1 MSKKSPLNNLFQ
13 AILVALTIGFV
24 GCGNQA
30 ARTTFTQTS
39 TQVNENLP
47 QVVATTSVLCDLT
60 RQIAGN
66 TVNLTCLIS
75 PTADPQ
81 FYKPKPEDRK
91 AIEQANLILYN
102 GYNFEPSLIK
112 LIKATKNPAP
122 KIAVGQLAVPKPQ
135 KFQTGGKNVT
145 DPHLWHN
152 TKNAIRMVEVINSN
166 LRKLESSDAEAY
178 TSNTKKIRNELTQ
191 LDGWIKSRIASIPA
205 KERKLV
211 TTSDALS
218 YYAKA
223 YGISLAGGL
232 QGISTNEKLTAAR
245 VKNLA
250 TKIKGAKVS
259 TIFSEEAIN
268 PNLIESVATEAQV
281 KVSDRKLYAQGLGE
295 PGSDGDTY
303 QKMMIA
309 NTRTI
314 VEGLGGTYLMFEAK
328 AATAV
333 RFDF

>member
-1 MSKKSPLNNLFQ
+1 MSKKSPLNNLFR
-13 AILVALTIGFV
+13 AILAALTIGFV

-30 ARTTFTQTS
+30 VRTTFTQTN

-60 RQIAGN
+60 RQVAGN

-91 AIEQANLILYN
+91 AIQQANLILYN
-102 GYNFEPSLIK
+102 GYNFEPNLIK
-112 LIKATKNPAP
+112 LIKATKNPTP
-122 KIAVGQLAVPKPQ
+122 KIAVAQLAVPKPQ
-135 KFQTGGKNVT
+135 KFQAGGKNVT
-145 DPHLWHN
+145 DPHVWHN
-152 TKNAIRMVEVINSN
+152 TKNTIRMVEVINSN
-166 LRKLESSDAEAY
+166 LRKLQSSDAEAY
-178 TSNTKKIRNELTQ
+178 TSNTKKITNELTQ
-191 LDGWIKSRIASIPA
+191 LDSWIKSRVVSIPT

-232 QGISTNEKLTAAR
+232 QSISTNEKLTAER

-250 TKIKGAKVS
+250 TNIKRAKVS
-259 TIFSEEAIN
+259 TIFAEVEIN
-268 PNLIESVATEAQV
+268 PNLIQSVATEAEV
-281 KVSDRKLYAQGLGE
+281 NISDRKLYAEGLGE
-295 PGSDGDTY
+295 PGSDADTY

-314 VEGLGGTYLMFEAK
+314 VEGLGGTYLMFETK
-328 AATAV
+328 AA
-333 RFDF
+333 R

>member
-1 MSKKSPLNNLFQ
+1 MSKKLPSNNSFR

-60 RQIAGN
+60 KQIAGN

-75 PTADPQ
+75 PTANPQ

-91 AIEQANLILYN
+91 AIEKANLILYN
-102 GYNFEPSLIK
+102 GYNLEPNLIK
-112 LIKATKNPAP
+112 LIKATKNTAP
-122 KIAVGQLAVPKPQ
+122 KIAVGQLAVSKPQ
-135 KFQTGGKNVT
+135 KFPKGGKNVT

-178 TSNTKKIRNELTQ
+178 TSNTKKITNELTQ
-191 LDGWIKSRIASIPA
+191 LDSWIKSTITSIPT

-223 YGISLAGGL
+223 YGLSLAGGL
-232 QGISTNEKLTAAR
+232 QGISSDENLTATQ
-245 VKNLA
+245 VTNLV
-250 TKIKGAKVS
+250 TNIKRAKVS
-259 TIFSEEAIN
+259 TIFTEAAIN
-268 PNLIESVATEAQV
+268 PNLLQSVARVAKV
-281 KVSDRKLYAQGLGE
+281 KISERKLYAEGLGE
-295 PGSDGDTY
+295 PGSEGDTY

-328 AATAV
+328 ATK
-333 RFDF
+333 

>member
-1 MSKKSPLNNLFQ
+1 MSKKSPLNNFFR
-13 AILVALTIGFV
+13 AIFVTLTIGFV

-39 TQVNENLP
+39 TQVDENLP

-60 RQIAGN
+60 RQVAGN

-75 PTADPQ
+75 PTANPQ
-81 FYKPKPEDRK
+81 FYKPKQEDRE
-91 AIEQANLILYN
+91 AIEQANLILYT
-102 GYNFEPSLIK
+102 GYNFEPNLIK

-135 KFQTGGKNVT
+135 KFQAGGKNVT

-152 TKNAIRMVEVINSN
+152 TKNAMRMVEVINSN
-166 LRKLESSDAEAY
+166 LRKLQSSDAEAY
-178 TSNTKKIRNELTQ
+178 TSNTKKITNELTQ
-191 LDGWIKSRIASIPA
+191 LDSWIKSRIASIPA
-205 KERKLV
+205 KQRKLV
-211 TTSDALS
+211 TTYDELG

-223 YGISLAGGL
+223 YGIPLAGGL
-232 QGISTNEKLTAAR
+232 QSISTNEKLTAAR

-250 TKIKGAKVS
+250 TNIKRARVPTVFAKV
-259 TIFSEEAIN
+259 EIN
-268 PNLIESVATEAQV
+268 PNLIESVATEAEV
-281 KVSDRKLYAQGLGE
+281 KVSNRNLYAEGLGE
-295 PGSDGDTY
+295 AGSDGDTY

-328 AATAV
+328 AT
-333 RFDF
+333 R

>member
-1 MSKKSPLNNLFQ
+1 MSKKLPSNNSLRVIF
-13 AILVALTIGFV
+13 VALTIGFV

-30 ARTTFTQTS
+30 ARTTFTQTT

-60 RQIAGN
+60 RQVAGN

-75 PTADPQ
+75 PTANPQ

-91 AIEQANLILYN
+91 AIEQANLILYT
-102 GYNFEPSLIK
+102 GYNFEPNLIK
-112 LIKATKNPAP
+112 LIKATKNPAR
-122 KIAVGQLAVPKPQ
+122 KIAIGELAVSNPQ
-135 KFQTGGKNVT
+135 KFQERGKKVT

-152 TKNAIRMVEVINSN
+152 TNNTIKMVEVINSN
-166 LRKLESSDAEAY
+166 LRKLESSEAEGY
-178 TSNTKKIRNELTQ
+178 TSNTRKITNELTQ
-191 LDGWIKSRIASIPA
+191 LDRWIKSRIISIPA
-205 KERKLV
+205 KQRKLV
-211 TTSDALS
+211 TTSDALG

-232 QGISTNEKLTAAR
+232 EGIGTNEKLTVVR
-245 VKNLA
+245 VNNLA
-250 TKIKGAKVS
+250 KNIKRAKVP
-259 TIFSEEAIN
+259 TIFAGAAIS
-268 PNLIESVATEAQV
+268 PNLIESVATEAEV
-281 KVSDRKLYAQGLGE
+281 KVSDRKLYAEGLGE

-314 VEGLGGTYLMFEAK
+314 VEGLGGTYLMFEAR
-328 AATAV
+328 AAK
-333 RFDF
+333 

>member
-1 MSKKSPLNNLFQ
+1 MSKKLPSTNSFR
-13 AILVALTIGFV
+13 AIFVALTIGFV

-30 ARTTFTQTS
+30 ARTTFTQTT

-60 RQIAGN
+60 RQVAGN

-81 FYKPKPEDRK
+81 FYKPKPEDRR
-91 AIEQANLILYN
+91 AIQQANLILYN
-102 GYNFEPSLIK
+102 GYNLEPNLIK
-112 LIKATKNPAP
+112 LIKATKNSAR
-122 KIAVGQLAVPKPQ
+122 KIAVGQLAVSKPQ
-135 KFQTGGKNVT
+135 KFQKGGKNVT
-145 DPHLWHN
+145 DPYLWHN

-166 LRKLESSDAEAY
+166 LRKLESNDAATY
-178 TSNTKKIRNELTQ
+178 SSNTKKITNELTQ
-191 LDGWIKSRIASIPA
+191 LDSWIKSRITSIPT

-211 TTSDALS
+211 TTSDALG

-223 YGISLAGGL
+223 YGIPLAGGL
-232 QGISTNEKLTAAR
+232 QGISTDEKLTDAR
-245 VKNLA
+245 DKNLV
-250 TKIKGAKVS
+250 TNIKRAKVS
-259 TIFSEEAIN
+259 TIFSEAAIN
-268 PNLIESVATEAQV
+268 PNLLQSVARVAEV
-281 KVSDRKLYAQGLGE
+281 KISQRKLYAKGLGE
-295 PGSDGDTY
+295 PESEGDTY

-328 AATAV
+328 TTK
-333 RFDF
+333 

>member
-1 MSKKSPLNNLFQ
+1 MSKKSPLNNFFP

-30 ARTTFTQTS
+30 ARTAFTQTT
-39 TQVNENLP
+39 TQVDENLP

-60 RQIAGN
+60 RQVAGN

-75 PTADPQ
+75 PTTDPQ

-91 AIEQANLILYN
+91 AIERANLILYT
-102 GYNFEPSLIK
+102 GYNFEPNLIK
-112 LIKATKNPAP
+112 LIKATKNSAP

-135 KFQTGGKNVT
+135 KFQIGDKSVT
-145 DPHLWHN
+145 DPHIWHN
-152 TKNAIRMVEVINSN
+152 AKNTIRMVEVINSN
-166 LRKLESSDAEAY
+166 LRKLESNDAEAY
-178 TSNTKKIRNELTQ
+178 ISNTKKITNELTQ
-191 LDGWIKSRIASIPA
+191 LDSWIKSRIASIPT

-218 YYAKA
+218 YYAKV

-232 QGISTNEKLTAAR
+232 QGISTNEKLTAER

-250 TKIKGAKVS
+250 TNIKRAKVS
-259 TIFSEEAIN
+259 TIFAEVEIN
-268 PNLIESVATEAQV
+268 PNLIQSVATEADV
-281 KVSDRKLYAQGLGE
+281 KISNRKLYAEGLGE

-328 AATAV
+328 PS
-333 RFDF
+333 R

>member
-1 MSKKSPLNNLFQ
+1 MSKKSPLNNFFR
-13 AILVALTIGFV
+13 AIFVTLTIGFV

-30 ARTTFTQTS
+30 ARTTFTQTT
-39 TQVNENLP
+39 TQVDENLP

-60 RQIAGN
+60 RQVAGN
-66 TVNLTCLIS
+66 TVNLTCLI
-75 PTADPQ
+75 PPAANPK

-91 AIEQANLILYN
+91 AIEQANLILYT
-102 GYNFEPSLIK
+102 GYNFEPNLIK

-135 KFQTGGKNVT
+135 KLQTASKTVT

-152 TKNAIRMVEVINSN
+152 AKSAIKMVEVINSN

-178 TSNTKKIRNELTQ
+178 TSNTKKITNELTQ
-191 LDGWIKSRIASIPA
+191 LDSWIKSRIASIPA
-205 KERKLV
+205 KQRKLV
-211 TTSDALS
+211 TTYDGLG

-223 YGISLAGGL
+223 YGIPLAGGL
-232 QGISTNEKLTAAR
+232 QSISTNEKLTAAR

-250 TKIKGAKVS
+250 TNIKRARVPTVFAKV
-259 TIFSEEAIN
+259 EIN
-268 PNLIESVATEAQV
+268 PNLIESVATEAEV
-281 KVSDRKLYAQGLGE
+281 KVSNRNLYSEGLGE
-295 PGSDGDTY
+295 AGSDGDTY

-314 VEGLGGTYLMFEAK
+314 VEGLGGTYLMFQAK
-328 AATAV
+328 AT
-333 RFDF
+333 R

>member
-1 MSKKSPLNNLFQ
+1 MSKKSPLNNFFR
-13 AILVALTIGFV
+13 AIFVGLTIGFV

-30 ARTTFTQTS
+30 ARTTFTETS

-47 QVVATTSVLCDLT
+47 QVVATTSILCDLT
-60 RQIAGN
+60 RQVAGN

-75 PTADPQ
+75 PTANPQ

-91 AIEQANLILYN
+91 AIQQANLILYT
-102 GYNFEPSLIK
+102 GYNLEPNLIK
-112 LIKATKNPAP
+112 LIKATRNSAP
-122 KIAVGQLAVPKPQ
+122 KIAVGQLAVSKPQ
-135 KFQTGGKNVT
+135 KLQVGGGNVI

-152 TKNAIRMVEVINSN
+152 TKNTIKMVEVINSN
-166 LRKLESSDAEAY
+166 LRKLESSNADTY
-178 TSNTKKIRNELTQ
+178 TSNTKKITNELTQ
-191 LDGWIKSRIASIPA
+191 LDRWIKSRIASIPV

-211 TTSDALS
+211 TTSDALG
-218 YYAKA
+218 YYSKA

-232 QGISTNEKLTAAR
+232 QNISTNEKLTAAEM
-245 VKNLA
+245 KNLA
-250 TKIKGAKVS
+250 KNIKRAKVS
-259 TIFSEEAIN
+259 TIFAEEAIN
-268 PNLIESVATEAQV
+268 PNLIQSVATEADV
-281 KVSDRKLYAQGLGE
+281 KISDRKLYAEGLGE

-328 AATAV
+328 AA
-333 RFDF
+333 R

>member
-1 MSKKSPLNNLFQ
+1 MSKKLPSTNSFR
-13 AILVALTIGFV
+13 AIFVALTIGFV

-30 ARTTFTQTS
+30 ARTTFTQTT

-60 RQIAGN
+60 RQVAGN

-81 FYKPKPEDRK
+81 FYKPKPEDRR
-91 AIEQANLILYN
+91 AIQQANLILYN
-102 GYNFEPSLIK
+102 GYNLEPNLIK
-112 LIKATKNPAP
+112 LIKATKNSAR
-122 KIAVGQLAVPKPQ
+122 KIAVGQLAVSKPQ
-135 KFQTGGKNVT
+135 KFQKGGKNVT
-145 DPHLWHN
+145 DPYLWHN

-166 LRKLESSDAEAY
+166 LRKLESNDAATY
-178 TSNTKKIRNELTQ
+178 SSNTKKITNELTQ
-191 LDGWIKSRIASIPA
+191 LDSWIKSRITSIPT

-211 TTSDALS
+211 TTSDALG

-223 YGISLAGGL
+223 YGIPLAGGL
-232 QGISTNEKLTAAR
+232 QGISTDEKLTDAR
-245 VKNLA
+245 DENLV
-250 TKIKGAKVS
+250 TNIKRAKVS
-259 TIFSEEAIN
+259 TIFSEAAIN
-268 PNLIESVATEAQV
+268 PNLLQSVARVAEV
-281 KVSDRKLYAQGLGE
+281 KISQRKLYAKGLGE
-295 PGSDGDTY
+295 PESEGDTY

-328 AATAV
+328 TPK
-333 RFDF
+333 

>member
-1 MSKKSPLNNLFQ
+1 MSKKLPSNNSLRVIF
-13 AILVALTIGFV
+13 VALTIGFV

-30 ARTTFTQTS
+30 ARTTFTQTT

-60 RQIAGN
+60 RQVAGN

-75 PTADPQ
+75 PTANPQ

-91 AIEQANLILYN
+91 AIEQANLILYT
-102 GYNFEPSLIK
+102 GYNFEPNLIK
-112 LIKATKNPAP
+112 LIKASKNSAR
-122 KIAVGQLAVPKPQ
+122 KIAVGQLAVSKPQ
-135 KFQTGGKNVT
+135 KFQERGKKVS

-152 TKNAIRMVEVINSN
+152 TKNAIKMVEVINSN
-166 LRKLESSDAEAY
+166 LIKLESSEAEAY
-178 TSNTKKIRNELTQ
+178 TSNTRKITNELTQ
-191 LDGWIKSRIASIPA
+191 LDRWINSRITSIPA
-205 KERKLV
+205 KKRKLV
-211 TTSDALS
+211 TTSDALG

-232 QGISTNEKLTAAR
+232 EGIGSEKELTASR
-245 VKNLA
+245 VKNLVIN
-250 TKIKGAKVS
+250 IKRAKVS
-259 TIFSEEAIN
+259 TIFSEAVISSD
-268 PNLIESVATEAQV
+268 LIESVATEAKV
-281 KVSDRKLYAQGLGE
+281 KVSERKLYAEGLGE

-314 VEGLGGTYLMFEAK
+314 VEGLGGTYLMFKVQAAK
-328 AATAV
+328 
-333 RFDF
+333 

>member
-1 MSKKSPLNNLFQ
+1 MSKKLPSNNSFR

-30 ARTTFTQTS
+30 IRTAFTQTT

-60 RQIAGN
+60 RQVAGN

-75 PTADPQ
+75 PTANPQ

-102 GYNFEPSLIK
+102 GYNLEPNLIK
-112 LIKATKNPAP
+112 LIKATKNTAP
-122 KIAVGQLAVPKPQ
+122 KIAVGQLAVSKPQ
-135 KFQTGGKNVT
+135 KFQKGGKNVS

-166 LRKLESSDAEAY
+166 LRKLESSDAEVY
-178 TSNTKKIRNELTQ
+178 SSNTKKITNELTQ
-191 LDGWIKSRIASIPA
+191 LDRWIKSRIASIPA

-223 YGISLAGGL
+223 YGLSLAGEL
-232 QGISTNEKLTAAR
+232 QGISSDENLTAAR
-245 VKNLA
+245 VKNLV
-250 TKIKGAKVS
+250 TNIKRAKVS
-259 TIFSEEAIN
+259 TIFTEAAIN
-268 PNLIESVATEAQV
+268 PNLLQSVARVAEV
-281 KVSDRKLYAQGLGE
+281 KISDRKLYAEGLGE
-295 PGSDGDTY
+295 PGSEGDTY

-314 VEGLGGTYLMFEAK
+314 VEGLGGTYLIFEAK
-328 AATAV
+328 AGK
-333 RFDF
+333 

>member
-1 MSKKSPLNNLFQ
+1 MSKKSPLNNFFR
-13 AILVALTIGFV
+13 AIFVTLTIGFV

-39 TQVNENLP
+39 SQVNENLP

-75 PTADPQ
+75 PTTNPQ
-81 FYKPKPEDRK
+81 FYKAKPEDRK
-91 AIEQANLILYN
+91 AIEQANLILYT
-102 GYNFEPSLIK
+102 GYNFEPNLIK

-122 KIAVGQLAVPKPQ
+122 KIAVGQLAVSKPQ
-135 KFQTGGKNVT
+135 KFQAGGKNVT

-152 TKNAIRMVEVINSN
+152 TKNTIRMVEVINSN
-166 LRKLESSDAEAY
+166 LRKLQSSDAEAY
-178 TSNTKKIRNELTQ
+178 TSNTKKITNELTQ
-191 LDGWIKSRIASIPA
+191 LDRWIKSRIASIPT

-232 QGISTNEKLTAAR
+232 QSISTNERLTDER
-245 VKNLA
+245 VRNLA
-250 TKIKGAKVS
+250 TNIKQAKVS
-259 TIFSEEAIN
+259 TIFAEVEIN
-268 PNLIESVATEAQV
+268 PNLIQSVAKEAEV
-281 KVSDRKLYAQGLGE
+281 KISDRKLYAEGLGE

-314 VEGLGGTYLMFEAK
+314 VEGLGGTYLMFEMK
-328 AATAV
+328 AA
-333 RFDF
+333 RYP

>member
-1 MSKKSPLNNLFQ
+1 MSKKLPSNNSLR

-30 ARTTFTQTS
+30 AKTTFTQTT

-60 RQIAGN
+60 RQVAGN

-75 PTADPQ
+75 PTANPE

-91 AIEQANLILYN
+91 AIEQANLILYT
-102 GYNFEPSLIK
+102 GYNFEPNLIK
-112 LIKATKNPAP
+112 LIKATKNPAR
-122 KIAVGQLAVPKPQ
+122 KIAVGQLAVSKAQ
-135 KFQTGGKNVT
+135 KFQERGKRVT

-152 TKNAIRMVEVINSN
+152 TKNAIKMVEVINSN
-166 LRKLESSDAEAY
+166 LRKLESSEAEAY
-178 TSNTKKIRNELTQ
+178 TSNTRKITNELTQ
-191 LDGWIKSRIASIPA
+191 LDRWIKSRITSIPA
-205 KERKLV
+205 KQRKLV
-211 TTSDALS
+211 TTSDALG

-232 QGISTNEKLTAAR
+232 EGIGSEKQLTASR
-245 VKNLA
+245 VKNLVIN
-250 TKIKGAKVS
+250 IKRAKVS
-259 TIFSEEAIN
+259 TIFPEAAIS
-268 PNLIESVATEAQV
+268 PDLIESIATEAKV
-281 KVSDRKLYAQGLGE
+281 KVSERKLYAEGLGE
-295 PGSDGDTY
+295 LGSDGDTY

-314 VEGLGGTYLMFEAK
+314 VEGLGGTYLMFEARS
-328 AATAV
+328 AE
-333 RFDF
+333 

>member
-1 MSKKSPLNNLFQ
+1 MSKKFRSNNSFR

-30 ARTTFTQTS
+30 ARTAFTQTT

-60 RQIAGN
+60 RQVAGN

-75 PTADPQ
+75 PTANPQ

-102 GYNFEPSLIK
+102 GYNLEPNLIK
-112 LIKATKNPAP
+112 LIKATKNTAP
-122 KIAVGQLAVPKPQ
+122 KIAVGQLAVSKPQ
-135 KFQTGGKNVT
+135 KFQKGGKNVS

-166 LRKLESSDAEAY
+166 LRKLKSSDAEVY
-178 TSNTKKIRNELTQ
+178 SSNTKKITNELTQ
-191 LDGWIKSRIASIPA
+191 LDRWIKLRIASIPV

-223 YGISLAGGL
+223 YGLSLAGGL
-232 QGISTNEKLTAAR
+232 EGISSDENLTAAR
-245 VKNLA
+245 VKNLV
-250 TKIKGAKVS
+250 TNIKRAKVS
-259 TIFSEEAIN
+259 TIFTEAAIN
-268 PNLIESVATEAQV
+268 PNLLQSVARVAEV
-281 KVSDRKLYAQGLGE
+281 KISDRKLYAEGLGE
-295 PGSDGDTY
+295 PGSEGDTY

-328 AATAV
+328 AGK
-333 RFDF
+333 

>member
-1 MSKKSPLNNLFQ
+1 MSKKSPLNNFFQ
-13 AILVALTIGFV
+13 AILAALTIGFV
-24 GCGNQA
+24 GCGNQT

-60 RQIAGN
+60 RQVAGN

-75 PTADPQ
+75 PTANPQ
-81 FYKPKPEDRK
+81 FYKPKAEDRK
-91 AIEQANLILYN
+91 AIERANLILYT
-102 GYNFEPSLIK
+102 GYNFEPNLIK

-122 KIAVGQLAVPKPQ
+122 KIAVGQMAVSKPQ
-135 KFQTGGKNVT
+135 KFQAGGKNVS

-166 LRKLESSDAEAY
+166 LRKLQSSDAEAY
-178 TSNTKKIRNELTQ
+178 TSNTKKITNELTQ
-191 LDGWIKSRIASIPA
+191 LDSWIKSRIASIPT

-232 QGISTNEKLTAAR
+232 QSISSNEKLTAEQ
-245 VKNLA
+245 VKTLA
-250 TKIKGAKVS
+250 TNIKRAKVS
-259 TIFSEEAIN
+259 TIFAEVEIN
-268 PNLIESVATEAQV
+268 PNLIQSVARVAEV
-281 KVSDRKLYAQGLGE
+281 NISDRNLYAEGLGE

-328 AATAV
+328 AA
-333 RFDF
+333 R